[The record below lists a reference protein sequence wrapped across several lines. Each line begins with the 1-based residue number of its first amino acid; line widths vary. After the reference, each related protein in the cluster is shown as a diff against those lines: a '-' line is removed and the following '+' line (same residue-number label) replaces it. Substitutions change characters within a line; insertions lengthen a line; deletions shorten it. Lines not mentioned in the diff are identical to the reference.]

1 MLPPQQVLEGD
12 VIGVDDLDPTSRL
25 AQWVLTTVHPA
36 HCAVVHVQYN
46 LLSVQV
52 TLGML
57 QSELMR
63 LFISI

>member
-36 HCAVVHVQYN
+36 HCAVVRVQYN